1 MQEESMIAITFTDAE
16 MTALDYERY
25 HHPCPQV
32 QKRMEV
38 VYLKSQGLAHQEIAR
53 ICRIS
58 RQTLVTYLHHY
69 QDGGVEALKVRHYHG
84 QPSALNT
91 YQSTVETHFRAHPP
105 QTIAEAQAVI
115 VQLTGIQRSP
125 TQIRA
130 FLRRI
135 GMRLRKVGALPGHAH
150 DPKKQAEQAT
160 FQQEQLEPRLAE
172 VRAGKRTLFVST
184 PPISS
189 TEPS

>member
-1 MQEESMIAITFTDAE
+1 MIQITFTDAE
-16 MTALDYERY
+16 ITALDYERY

-58 RQTLVTYLHHY
+58 RQTLVTYVHRY
-69 QDGGVEALKVRHYHG
+69 QDGGIGALKERHYQG
-84 QPSALNT
+84 QPSALNPH
-91 YQSTVETHFRAHPP
+91 QSTVEAHFRAHPP

-115 VQLTGIQRSP
+115 AQITGIQRSP

-130 FLRRI
+130 FLRRM
-135 GMRLRKVGALPGHAH
+135 GMRLRKVGALPGHAQ
-150 DPKKQAEQAT
+150 DPEKQAEQAA

-172 VRAGKRTLFVST
+172 VRAGKRTLFLST
-184 PPISS
+184 PPTSS
-189 TEPS
+189 MEPS